1 MSLLAQIGGPTALL
15 LLALV
20 VMIGILMM
28 RSHRYFSRQDRSP
41 IVRAER
47 PQRPLPG
54 PHGAPHGVPPD
65 SLAQWE
71 VDLHETARD
80 LSAQLDS
87 KMGVLQHL
95 VCEADRAAARLEKAL
110 AVGDCAAPG
119 GRGPAAGEARPKDPA
134 APASPDRRCEEICTL
149 ADYGFEPAEI
159 ARRLGAP
166 IGEIESVL
174 DVRAKRP

>member
-20 VMIGILMM
+20 VMIGVLMM

-41 IVRAER
+41 IVRTER
-47 PQRPLPG
+47 PQPSL
-54 PHGAPHGVPPD
+54 HGAPHGATPD

-71 VDLHETARD
+71 VQMHETARD

-87 KMGVLQHL
+87 KMGALQHL
-95 VCEADRAAARLEKAL
+95 TCEADRAAARLEKAL
-110 AVGDCAAPG
+110 AAGDCAAPG
-119 GRGPAAGEARPKDPA
+119 GREPAAGEARPTDGT

-166 IGEIESVL
+166 AGEVESVL
-174 DVRAKRP
+174 GLRAKQ